1 MDNEMVEC
9 SGFSSEVELADLWEG
24 RSVERTVSLLA
35 LRWVDERVVDSVDL
49 MVAQLVGVTV
59 Y

>member
-1 MDNEMVEC
+1 MVEC